1 MKTRHANCVERVI
14 SFTCSGWSSGG
25 DPPPFAMFIFSL
37 IWKMVKAMV
46 TQGAPV
52 STQAGLLT
60 SSCSSWCL
68 VFLAG
73 TAMVLRAVAGL
84 PTPLWLCTRSMVAM
98 GTGLEG
104 TGMFS
109 ASILSSE
116 ERGGGRRDLDLNAGL
131 QKFLSGFS
139 KLSGVNPLP
148 KQINKGSRSLKE
160 LLCPSSSL
168 QQPTSDQET
177 HSLFFHLSHS
187 YASLRMIDTS

>member
-1 MKTRHANCVERVI
+1 
-14 SFTCSGWSSGG
+14 
-25 DPPPFAMFIFSL
+25 MFIFSL
-37 IWKMVKAMV
+37 IWKMAKAMV
-46 TQGAPV
+46 TQGAPE

-73 TAMVLRAVAGL
+73 TAIVLRAVAGL

-116 ERGGGRRDLDLNAGL
+116 ERGLDLNAGL
-131 QKFLSGFS
+131 QKSGSFCPVSQNCPEWTLFL
-139 KLSGVNPLP
+139 
-148 KQINKGSRSLKE
+148 
-160 LLCPSSSL
+160 LLCPPSSL

-177 HSLFFHLSHS
+177 YSLYPRL
-187 YASLRMIDTS
+187 TSEPFIRQPPDDRHFIKSSKISFISVIKTLEMMQFMSC